1 MSPTL
6 LRILDVN
13 CNRVRE
19 ALRVLEDY
27 ARFSLNHRPLQQ
39 QLKQL
44 RHDFQTATASV
55 QAQAISARDTA
66 GDVGTGITTE
76 TEQKRESLSAVVTAA
91 GKRLS
96 EALRSVEEYLKT
108 ADGANAACVEQIR
121 YRAYDIERAI
131 LLTLSPGRERMRGV
145 SVYVLITESLCK
157 RPWLE
162 VARLAIDGGCE
173 CIQLREKLIDA
184 GELLVRAR
192 RLAALCRERGV
203 ISIINDRPDVALAA
217 GADGV
222 HVGQADLP
230 ARVVRQIVGPDLIVG
245 VSTRQ
250 IEQAREAVLDGADY
264 IGVGPIF
271 ASTTKPQEN
280 LPGLAYAKAA
290 AAEMSVPV
298 VAISG
303 VCAGNVVHLAAIG
316 VRAVAV
322 SSAVIAA
329 DDPSSAVRQIRAAL
343 SDAPSRI

>member
-1 MSPTL
+1 MNPTL
-6 LRILDVN
+6 LRIFDVN

-27 ARFSLNHRPLQQ
+27 ARFALNHGPLQQ

-44 RHDFQTATASV
+44 RHDFQTATAAV
-55 QAQAISARDTA
+55 QARAVASRDTS
-66 GDVGTGITTE
+66 GDVGTGITTD
-76 TEQKRESLSAVVTAA
+76 TEASRQSIASVITAA

-108 ADGANAACVEQIR
+108 TDRANAAAVEQIR

-131 LLTLSPGRERMRGV
+131 LLTLSPGRKRMADV
-145 SVYVLITESLCK
+145 SVYVLVTESLCR

-162 VARLAIDGGCE
+162 VVERAIDGGCE
-173 CIQLREKLIDA
+173 CVQLREKQLEA
-184 GELLVRAR
+184 GELLRRAR
-192 RLAALCRERGV
+192 DLVELCRARQV

-222 HVGQADLP
+222 HVGQGDLP
-230 ARVVRQIVGPDLIVG
+230 ARVVRQIVGPELIVG
-245 VSTRQ
+245 VSTKRL
-250 IEQAREAVLDGADY
+250 EQAQAAVLDGADY

-271 ASTTKPQEN
+271 PSTTKPQDQ
-280 LPGLAYAKAA
+280 LPGVAYAQAA
-290 AAEMSVPV
+290 AQQVSVPV

-303 VCAGNVVHLAAIG
+303 ITAANAGELARVG

-322 SSAVIAA
+322 SSAVISA
-329 DDPSSAVRQIRAAL
+329 DDPAEAVRSIRATL
-343 SDAPSRI
+343 RQS